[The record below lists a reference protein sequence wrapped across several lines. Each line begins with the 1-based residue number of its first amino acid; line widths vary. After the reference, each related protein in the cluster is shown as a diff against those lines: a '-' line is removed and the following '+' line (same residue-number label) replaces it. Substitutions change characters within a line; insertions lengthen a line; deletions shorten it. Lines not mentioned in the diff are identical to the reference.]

1 MDAVETVVN
10 YGILSLVPPVL
21 AIALALIT
29 KNIIVCDGV
38 CERDD
43 CGRF

>member
-29 KNIIVCDGV
+29 KNIKI
-38 CERDD
+38 
-43 CGRF
+43 GRAHV